1 MKKLIRI
8 TFIVFIVNNINCQE
22 GLYGK
27 YKSKEGS
34 VLILNKNKTYSYI
47 KSNFKVVSDVIA
59 IDYDYRSS
67 GKFFKKKNMLIL
79 NSKNLKLEDN
89 TKQDIEQNIDFSLK
103 KIKSKDLKVLKD
115 STRIKLEYNK
125 ELISVYICDTNIEK
139 LKNFEDNSNCYKLSK
154 DNFVNSFYD
163 NFFIRVYPNIDNPYV
178 REIIN
183 RNFTFLDSKE
193 LKKDIDEDLEITID
207 LDIDIFNFSTFKD
220 EIILFKNNEIL
231 HEGQKLK
238 KVD

>member
-1 MKKLIRI
+1 
-8 TFIVFIVNNINCQE
+8 
-22 GLYGK
+22 
-27 YKSKEGS
+27 
-34 VLILNKNKTYSYI
+34 
-47 KSNFKVVSDVIA
+47 
-59 IDYDYRSS
+59 
-67 GKFFKKKNMLIL
+67 MLIL